1 MKYLN
6 KFHQESTERKLK
18 KIAEMRKTPVDYEKE
33 VKRHRE
39 MAEKERLREIEEMKK
54 KEGKKQ

>member
-6 KFHQESTERKLK
+6 KFHQETTERTLK
-18 KIAEMRKTPVDYEKE
+18 KIAEMKKTPVDYEKE

-39 MAEKERLREIEEMKK
+39 MAEKERLRELEQAKA
-54 KEGKKQ
+54 KEGK